1 MWRFFPRAHFD
12 EHAGDFA
19 SINLDVV
26 GQFDGCFERKFV
38 LDRVGDGF
46 RRPRGEPRGFVHVDL
61 WPQQDRKAKALPG
74 GRFPTIAPLTA
85 AGGLMFGE
93 DNQAFLWISLRHL

>member
-1 MWRFFPRAHFD
+1 MWRLFLGAHFD
-12 EHAGDFA
+12 EHAGNFA

-46 RRPRGEPRGFVHVDL
+46 RRPRGELRGFVYVDL
-61 WPQQDRKAKALPG
+61 WAQQDRKAKAFSY
-74 GRFPTIAPLTA
+74 GRFPTIAPLTRPA
-85 AGGLMFGE
+85 V
-93 DNQAFLWISLRHL
+93 